1 MRQTGRDTASPG
13 AGGLIQPDI
22 ADYALLGDCRSAAL
36 VSRAGSVDWLCWP
49 RFDSPACFAALLG
62 TDQNGS
68 WRIAPAE
75 PVLRVSRAY
84 RPGTLILETL
94 FETAAGSVAVLD
106 FLAAGTA
113 APSLVRIVEGRA
125 GQVRLSLTLLPRFDY
140 GSALPWLSDL
150 PDGSGIAAMAGPD
163 RVVLRAGTELRVQ
176 GAEIAADFQIAGRD
190 RVAFV
195 LSHGASHL
203 PPPDAVDA
211 HAELA
216 RTTAF
221 WTGWHAGAD
230 GEAAQSLRTL
240 RAMIHAPTGGIVAAP
255 TTSLPERPGGTRNWD
270 YRFCWLRDSAL
281 TVRTLLRAGHTA
293 EAAAWRDWLLRA
305 AAGDVAQVQ
314 ALYGLAGERRLPEWE
329 AGWLSGYRG
338 ARPVRI
344 GNGAAGQLQIDV
356 FGEVMDALHQAALAG
371 LPPGGDI
378 WELQRALLARLETI
392 WTEPDEGIW
401 EVRGGRQHFTYSKV
415 MAWVAFDRAIA
426 SARSFSLP
434 GPVDRWR
441 AIRDRIHATVLRE
454 GYDATRG
461 SFVQSFGSRN
471 LDASLLQL
479 PLVGFL
485 PADDPRIAGT
495 IAAIEQDLTEDGLV
509 LRYRS
514 EDTKD
519 GLPAGEGVFL
529 ACSFWLVEVMALQG
543 RREAAGK
550 LFERLL
556 GLRNDVGLLAEE
568 YDPRTAKLLGNFPQA
583 FSHLALADAAWRL
596 TRPAT
601 R

>member
-1 MRQTGRDTASPG
+1 M
-13 AGGLIQPDI
+13 
-22 ADYALLGDCRSAAL
+22 
-36 VSRAGSVDWLCWP
+36 
-49 RFDSPACFAALLG
+49 
-62 TDQNGS
+62 
-68 WRIAPAE
+68 
-75 PVLRVSRAY
+75 SRAY

-125 GQVRLSLTLLPRFDY
+125 GQVRLSLSLLPRFDY
-140 GSALPWLSDL
+140 GSAIPWLSAL
-150 PDGSGIAAMAGPD
+150 PDGSGIAAVAGPD
-163 RVVLRAGTELRVQ
+163 RVVLRSGTGVRVR
-176 GAEIAADFQIAGRD
+176 GAEIAADFRVAGGD

-203 PPPDAVDA
+203 ALPDAVDA
-211 HAELA
+211 TAELA

-221 WTGWHAGAD
+221 WTDWHADTAGEGA
-230 GEAAQSLRTL
+230 AVSQSLRTL

-293 EAAAWRDWLLRA
+293 EAAAWRAWLLRA
-305 AAGDVAQVQ
+305 VAGGAAEVHSI
-314 ALYGLAGERRLPEWE
+314 YGLAGERRLAEWE
-329 AGWLSGYRG
+329 AGWLPGYQG

-356 FGEVMDALHQAALAG
+356 FGELMDALHQAALAG

-378 WELQRALLARLETI
+378 WELQCALLTRLETI
-392 WTEPDEGIW
+392 WLEPDEGIW

-434 GPVDRWR
+434 GPVEHWR
-441 AIRDRIHATVLRE
+441 AIRDQIHATVLRE
-454 GYDATRG
+454 GYDTTRG

-485 PADDPRIAGT
+485 PVHDPRIAGT
-495 IAAIEQDLTEDGLV
+495 IAAIERDLTEDGLV

-514 EDTKD
+514 EETQD

-529 ACSFWLVEVMALQG
+529 ACSFWLVEAMVLQG

-556 GLRNDVGLLAEE
+556 RLRNDVGLLAEE
-568 YDPRTAKLLGNFPQA
+568 YDPRTGKLLGNFPQA
-583 FSHLALADAAWRL
+583 FSHLALVDAALRL
-596 TRPAT
+596 MPPTR
-601 R
+601 RG